1 MCGIQVGLIR
11 RLRRG
16 QCFPTAALTRCSGR
30 CASCAPAWLAL
41 GFLGL
46 VTAPV
51 G

>member
-1 MCGIQVGLIR
+1 MLSYCRTNPVL
-11 RLRRG
+11 
-16 QCFPTAALTRCSGR
+16 GR

-51 G
+51 GGRANGFA